1 MEKNVAA
8 IFSNDWK
15 LHCRSRGSHVES
27 GFVQRVPEESRMN
40 ISKRRSLLLSSS
52 IAIVIF
58 SGSLAAQGFGQLKD
72 IMGGSGGS
80 SSGGAAS
87 SLGSLGSLGSFG
99 SLSSITSGSTG
110 NVAGIIEYCVQNN
123 LLGGSNASSASSV
136 KDQLM
141 GKLSGTGAEPAQSN
155 PDYINGAKG
164 ILSGSSGQS
173 LDLSMAGLKAAATK
187 QICQKILDQGKSLL

>member
-1 MEKNVAA
+1 
-8 IFSNDWK
+8 
-15 LHCRSRGSHVES
+15 
-27 GFVQRVPEESRMN
+27 MN

-52 IAIVIF
+52 IAIVVF

-72 IMGGSGGS
+72 IMGSGGGGS

-123 LLGGSNASSASSV
+123 LLGSSNASSASSV

>member
-1 MEKNVAA
+1 
-8 IFSNDWK
+8 
-15 LHCRSRGSHVES
+15 
-27 GFVQRVPEESRMN
+27 MN
-40 ISKRRSLLLSSS
+40 ISKSRSLLLSSS
-52 IAIVIF
+52 IAIAVF

-80 SSGGAAS
+80 SAGGAAS
-87 SLGSLGSLGSFG
+87 SLGSLGSFG

-123 LLGGSNASSASSV
+123 LLGSSNASSASSV